1 MTSVIQDEPLPAQT
15 PRSGQNVPVAA
26 AMMVAG
32 TGFFAVLG
40 ALVKAA
46 SDEATPMQAVLYRS
60 IFSGLP
66 LAAWMG
72 MRGISLWSPRW
83 RLLLI
88 RAGAGFAALFLYMW
102 GLSHLPLA
110 DVVSLQ
116 QTAPV
121 FVAGLSIVLLRE
133 RPRAWFYPLAGLC
146 LIGAMLVIRPTRG
159 MLSAPSAVPLLS
171 AVFSAFAY
179 VSVRSL
185 TRTEPSIRIVAWFV
199 AVSTV
204 GALPFCVADWR
215 WLSWR
220 GNLLLASAGLMATGG
235 QLLMTAAYKRAPAWI
250 VGAFAYASVPLGWL
264 LGIAFWG
271 EQPDAVAG
279 VGIAII
285 VGVGV
290 LMARLVR
297 PSAGAKWAEESQRSG
312 PGAQSGTAP
321 GVEGRAKN
329 L

>member
-1 MTSVIQDEPLPAQT
+1 MTSVIQDESLAAQA
-15 PRSGQNVPVAA
+15 PRSGQNVPAAA

-66 LAAWMG
+66 LLTWMG
-72 MRGISLWSPRW
+72 VRGISLWSPRW
-83 RLLLI
+83 RLLLL
-88 RAGAGFAALFLYMW
+88 RAGAGFVALFLYMW

-133 RPRAWFYPLAGLC
+133 RPRAWFYPLAALC
-146 LIGAMLVIRPTRG
+146 LIGALLVIRPTRG
-159 MLSAPSAVPLLS
+159 MLSIASAVPLLS

-220 GNLLLASAGLMATGG
+220 GNLLLAGAGLMATGG

-271 EQPDAVAG
+271 ERPDAVAG
-279 VGIAII
+279 AGIAII

-290 LMARLVR
+290 LLAQLVR
-297 PSAGAKWAEESQRSG
+297 PSAAQKRSAG
-312 PGAQSGTAP
+312 RHRPDLAGQSGEAN
-321 GVEGRAKN
+321 GAEGRGKS